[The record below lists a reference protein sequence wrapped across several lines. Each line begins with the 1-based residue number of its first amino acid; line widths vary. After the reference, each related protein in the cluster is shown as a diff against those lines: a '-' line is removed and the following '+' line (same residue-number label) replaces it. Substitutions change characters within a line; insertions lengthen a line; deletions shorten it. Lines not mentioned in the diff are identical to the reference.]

1 MGYAT
6 SPTFPSGK
14 LSRSQI
20 LVNPSAE
27 QETTLCGTAWE
38 QSCQSYGSITK
49 VKWKKFVLING
60 AQMKDPNPTLTQNTG
75 PLCPCNDRRHVQVL
89 RSHSFNKLSLWY
101 ETKKKRAKKPQYFHL

>member
-49 VKWKKFVLING
+49 VKWKKFVLIKRSTNERS
-60 AQMKDPNPTLTQNTG
+60 QSYLNTEHR
-75 PLCPCNDRRHVQVL
+75 PFV
-89 RSHSFNKLSLWY
+89 SL
-101 ETKKKRAKKPQYFHL
+101 